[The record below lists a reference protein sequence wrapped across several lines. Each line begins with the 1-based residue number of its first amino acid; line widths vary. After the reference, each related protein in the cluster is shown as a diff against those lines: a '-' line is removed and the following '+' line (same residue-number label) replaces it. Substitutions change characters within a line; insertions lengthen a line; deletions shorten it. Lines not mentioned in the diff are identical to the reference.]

1 MTKSVGTID
10 EVAAEWVV
18 RLRSDQRTH
27 ADEQDFRA
35 WLEQNPAH
43 AQAYADC
50 AALWDGVGELVSS
63 SEAHAMLKPLRT
75 PVLVRRRFFNRRMVV
90 FSAVGGA
97 LAVGAGLIGPLIVND
112 ASTMQTAVGEQRRVQ
127 LADGS
132 DVFLN
137 TDTKLRVKLMATQ
150 RLIFLDRGQAFFE
163 VTKDINRPFRVFA
176 GRTEVRAL
184 GTAFEVRRIGDG
196 IQVTLEEGKVAI
208 YRGEDGSSEPLGTP
222 PSTDTSPDP
231 FRSGDTSK
239 RLAVLVPG
247 EQAVLKATEPVAI
260 GKVDLTKT
268 QAWRYGRMILD
279 NAPLGDV
286 ISDLNRY
293 GGVQI
298 ILADP
303 RLASIR
309 VSGVFHTGR
318 PEDFV
323 ESVTAAFPVEI
334 AREDKQTIVLK
345 SH

>member
-27 ADEQDFRA
+27 ADEEDFRA

-50 AALWDGVGELVSS
+50 AALWDAVGELVSS
-63 SEAHAMLKPLRT
+63 SEAHAILKPLRN
-75 PVLVRRRFFNRRMVV
+75 PVPVRRRFNRRMVV
-90 FSAVGGA
+90 FSAVGTA
-97 LAVGAGLIGPLIVND
+97 LAVAAGFIGPLVFND
-112 ASTMQTAVGEQRRVQ
+112 VSTMQTAVGEQRRVQ
-127 LADGS
+127 FADGS
-132 DVFLN
+132 EVFLN
-137 TDTKLRVKLMATQ
+137 TDTKLRVRLMATQ

-163 VTKDINRPFRVFA
+163 VAKDLNRPFRVFA

-184 GTAFEVRRIGDG
+184 GTAFEVRRIGDR

-208 YRGEDGSSEPLGTP
+208 YRGEDGSSELQGAPT
-222 PSTDTSPDP
+222 TTMTSPDA
-231 FRSGDTSK
+231 TSS
-239 RLAVLVPG
+239 RETSEQLAVLMPG
-247 EQAVLKATEPVAI
+247 ERAVIKSTELEAI

-268 QAWRYGRMILD
+268 QAWRFGRMILD

-303 RLASIR
+303 NLASIR

-323 ESVTAAFPVEI
+323 ESVTAAFPVKITHKDE
-334 AREDKQTIVLK
+334 QNIVLK
-345 SH
+345 SR